1 MDLKIAG
8 RRALV
13 TGSTAGIGYAIAE
26 GLAREGAQVVVNGRQ
41 ADSVDRAIARIK
53 EAVKG
58 AKVVG
63 VVADA
68 ATAEGAKT
76 IVGQAPDV
84 DILVNNLGIY
94 KRQGFFETPDE
105 DWMHFY
111 EVNVLSGIRFARAY
125 GQGMRER
132 GWGRIVFISSE
143 SGLLIPVD
151 MTNYGVTKT
160 AQIAVMR
167 GLAREF
173 GGCGVTVNCVLPGP
187 TRTEGISTMLADEA
201 KKTGRSVTELE
212 KDFFTNARPTSLIQ
226 RLSEPE
232 EIANMVVY
240 ACSDGASST
249 TGASLRVEGGIVT
262 GLG

>member
-13 TGSTAGIGYAIAE
+13 TGSTSGFGYAIAE
-26 GLAREGAQVVVNGRQ
+26 GLAREGAQVVLNGRQ
-41 ADSVDRAIARIK
+41 AKSIESAIARIK

-76 IVGQAPDV
+76 IVGQAPEV

-125 GQGMRER
+125 GQGMRDR
-132 GWGRIVFISSE
+132 GWAGLSSY
-143 SGLLIPVD
+143 P
-151 MTNYGVTKT
+151 
-160 AQIAVMR
+160 
-167 GLAREF
+167 
-173 GGCGVTVNCVLPGP
+173 
-187 TRTEGISTMLADEA
+187 
-201 KKTGRSVTELE
+201 
-212 KDFFTNARPTSLIQ
+212 
-226 RLSEPE
+226 
-232 EIANMVVY
+232 ANR
-240 ACSDGASST
+240 ACSSRST
-249 TGASLRVEGGIVT
+249 
-262 GLG
+262 